1 MTAHSLKSPGVLEKK
16 ARHMA
21 KPSLFVRIYRS
32 EWFSYVPSILGIL
45 LLWELASDVFKV
57 PTYLI
62 PHPISVAQALV
73 TYWGTL
79 ITATWATLREI
90 LGGFVIAVAIA
101 IPIALLTIFS
111 RIFERFVNPLIVI
124 SQAIPK
130 VAIAPLFLVWFGFGE
145 FPKMLIA
152 ALIAFFPMLIA
163 ATVGLKGID
172 PEMLSMARSMGATPA
187 RTFWKVRLPIALP
200 NFFGGFKLAI
210 TFSVIG
216 AVIGEFVGGDH
227 GIGYVIQLASGSQR
241 LDLLFAGL
249 IVLSALGLIL
259 FYIVEAIERKVCS
272 WHHSQLAA
280 TS

>member
-1 MTAHSLKSPGVLEKK
+1 MLT
-16 ARHMA
+16 
-21 KPSLFVRIYRS
+21 RIYRA
-32 EWFSYVPSILGIL
+32 EWFSYIPSIIGIFVVWFFVSSVL
-45 LLWELASDVFKV
+45 KV

-62 PHPISVAQALV
+62 PPPMAVLSALHDNKAI
-73 TYWGTL
+73 L
-79 ITATWATLREI
+79 LAEALATLREI
-90 LGGFVIAVAIA
+90 LGGFVMAVVTA
-101 IPIALLTIFS
+101 IPIALMTVYS
-111 RIFERFVNPLIVI
+111 RVFERFVNPLIVI

-172 PEMLSMARSMGATPA
+172 PEMLSMARSMGATSL
-187 RTFWKVRLPIALP
+187 RTFCKIRLPIALP

-227 GIGYVIQLASGSQR
+227 GIGYVIQMASGAQR

-249 IVLSALGLIL
+249 IVLSVMGLVL
-259 FYIVEAIERKVCS
+259 FYIVEAIERKVCG
-272 WHHSQLAA
+272 WHHSQSAA
-280 TS
+280 AV

>member
-1 MTAHSLKSPGVLEKK
+1 VLRKLTPLAGIVTFLLAWQIFVVAYGVPAYLLPAPAAIAH
-16 ARHMA
+16 A
-21 KPSLFVRIYRS
+21 FVGQL
-32 EWFSYVPSILGIL
+32 PIL
-45 LLWELASDVFKV
+45 LSNGWVTVYEMLAGYALAVGIA
-57 PTYLI
+57 I
-62 PHPISVAQALV
+62 PL
-73 TYWGTL
+73 
-79 ITATWATLREI
+79 
-90 LGGFVIAVAIA
+90 AIA
-101 IPIALLTIFS
+101 ITS
-111 RIFERFVNPLIVI
+111 SKRFNEFVMPTMLFFQIV
-124 SQAIPK
+124 PK

>member
-1 MTAHSLKSPGVLEKK
+1 
-16 ARHMA
+16 
-21 KPSLFVRIYRS
+21 
-32 EWFSYVPSILGIL
+32 
-45 LLWELASDVFKV
+45 
-57 PTYLI
+57 
-62 PHPISVAQALV
+62 
-73 TYWGTL
+73 
-79 ITATWATLREI
+79 
-90 LGGFVIAVAIA
+90 
-101 IPIALLTIFS
+101 
-111 RIFERFVNPLIVI
+111 
-124 SQAIPK
+124 
-130 VAIAPLFLVWFGFGE
+130 
-145 FPKMLIA
+145 
-152 ALIAFFPMLIA
+152 MLIA

-172 PEMLSMARSMGATPA
+172 PEMLSMARSMGATSA